1 MKVKFSSV
9 ITICFVFTFMNLAK
23 AQINKPAS
31 GGKNE
36 PQTTTTTP
44 TTTDKT
50 NSKTEDE
57 KSSFWD
63 KVFFGGGFDLN
74 RTDFNGWTI
83 QLAPTMGY
91 RVNNA
96 FSVAAGVNLQYI
108 EYFRPS
114 FLYGGHL
121 TARFRPLALMENE
134 NSDFFGLLK
143 NAYLVAEGNML
154 KNSNVGFNR
163 LLLGAGISVPVGGV
177 MSFNAEALYN
187 VAQQTTNLPEPS
199 PWVLRVTTLYN
210 F

>member
-9 ITICFVFTFMNLAK
+9 ITICLILISTNLLN

-31 GGKNE
+31 GKNE
-36 PQTTTTTP
+36 AQTTTTTTP
-44 TTTDKT
+44 TTDKT

-74 RTDFNGWTI
+74 RTDLNGWFI
-83 QLAPTMGY
+83 QVAPTVGY

-96 FSVAAGVNLQYI
+96 LSLAAGVNFQYI

-114 FLYGGHL
+114 IFYGGHL

-134 NSDFFGLLK
+134 NSDFLGLLK

-154 KNSNVGFNR
+154 KNSNIGYNR
-163 LLLGAGISVPVGGV
+163 FLLGAGISVPVGGI

-187 VAQQTTNLPEPS
+187 VAYQTTNLVESS

>member
-9 ITICFVFTFMNLAK
+9 ITICLVFVFINLAK

-44 TTTDKT
+44 TTTNKT
-50 NSKTEDE
+50 NSKTNDE
-57 KSSFWD
+57 KSSFLD
-63 KVFFGGGFDLN
+63 KVFFGGNVGIN
-74 RTDFNGWTI
+74 YYNGWLI
-83 QLAPTMGY
+83 QLAPTVGY

-96 FSVAAGVNLQYI
+96 FSLAAGVNLQYV
-108 EYFRPS
+108 EYFNPS
-114 FLYGGHL
+114 ILYGAHL
-121 TARFRPLALMENE
+121 TSRFKPLALMENE

-143 NAYLVAEGNML
+143 NGYLIAEGNII
-154 KNSNVGFNR
+154 KNSNTSYNR
-163 LLLGAGISVPVGGV
+163 LLFGGGISLPVGGL
-177 MSFNAEALYN
+177 MSFNVEALYN
-187 VAQQTTNLPEPS
+187 VAYQVTNLVEPK